1 MGQQP
6 SKADAI
12 VVGVAGLFIILGSVL
27 RWVRSDLPFTGTD
40 GDGVFTLVFGGLLV
54 MIGYLGRENP
64 SRFLRVAA
72 LGFFALSAWV
82 AYDVWDSVTHLGRP
96 FAASVGIGLLI
107 TLAASASGAAFSVVW
122 ILRAPAYPL
131 PDLATADFTSPA

>member
-12 VVGVAGLFIILGSVL
+12 VVGVAGLFIIAGSLL

-40 GDGVFTLVFGGLLV
+40 GDGVFTLITGVLVV
-54 MIGYLGRENP
+54 MIAYLGRENP
-64 SRFLRVAA
+64 ARFLRIAA
-72 LGFFALSAWV
+72 LGFFGLTAWV
-82 AYDVWDSVTHLGRP
+82 AFDVWDSVTHLGRP

-107 TLAASASGAAFSVVW
+107 TMAAAVSGAMFSVLWV
-122 ILRAPAYPL
+122 LRAPAIPA
-131 PDLATADFTSPA
+131 PDLATADYASPA